1 MELSIIII
9 SFNTSDLLRKCL
21 NKVYKSLS
29 FGKIE
34 KDSEVI
40 VVDNASTDGSI
51 EMMKKNFPKVEIMKN
66 DKNLGFSKAN
76 NLGMKK
82 STGKYILLLNSD
94 TEVNNDA
101 LLQLLNAIKADDK
114 IGVVGGKLLNP
125 DGSIQP
131 SAGFFP
137 NLKKI
142 FFWMFFIDDI
152 PLLRNIL
159 KPYHAEDKS
168 FYEKIQAADWVTGA
182 CFMVRR
188 DVISKA
194 GLLDENIFMYGEEME
209 WCYRIK
215 NRGYKIIFTPNAQIL
230 HLKGASGEF
239 QSSGILEEFKT
250 IIYFYKKHKPLWQ
263 LYLVRFIL
271 KSGALLRIIFFG
283 IIGRYKTRIPIY
295 AKAFKLAG

>member
-1 MELSIIII
+1 MELSIIIV
-9 SFNTSDLLRKCL
+9 SYNTSDLLRKCL

-40 VVDNASTDGSI
+40 VVDNASNDESI
-51 EMMKKNFPKVEIMKN
+51 EMVKKNFPKVEIIKN

-82 STGKYILLLNSD
+82 SAGKYILLLNSD
-94 TEVNNDA
+94 TEVNNDTF
-101 LLQLLNAIKADDK
+101 LQLLEFIKTDDN
-114 IGVVGGKLLNP
+114 IGVVGGKLLNH
-125 DGSIQP
+125 DGSLQP

-137 NLKKI
+137 NLNKV
-142 FFWMFFIDDI
+142 FYWMFFIDDI
-152 PLLRNIL
+152 PFLRKIL

-168 FYEKIQAADWVTGA
+168 FYEKIQKADWVTGA

-188 DVISKA
+188 DVIFKA

-209 WCYRIK
+209 WFYRIK
-215 NRGYKIIFTPNAQIL
+215 NNGYKVIYTPKAQIL

-239 QSSGILEEFKT
+239 NSSGILEEFKA
-250 IIYFYKKHKPLWQ
+250 ILYFYKKHKPSWQ

-271 KSGALLRIIFFG
+271 KSGALLRIVIFG
-283 IIGRYKTRIPIY
+283 IIGRYKTRIPLY